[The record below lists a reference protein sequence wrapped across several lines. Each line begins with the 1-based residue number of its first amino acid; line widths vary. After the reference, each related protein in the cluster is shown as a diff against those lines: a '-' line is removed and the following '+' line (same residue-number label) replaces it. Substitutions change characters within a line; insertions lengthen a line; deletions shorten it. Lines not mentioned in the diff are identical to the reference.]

1 MMSVL
6 VLISAR
12 FPKGSAITSRI
23 LNFCRLLRDSGF
35 KVHVIAT
42 RSKGEEK
49 VGQSYI
55 IENISYEIVSQEAGH
70 KIETIIGTP
79 GYVKK
84 VENFI
89 NENRPD
95 CVFMVSMPAMFR
107 KVVGILEKNNVPC
120 FVEQCE
126 WMDLSSYRLRRIDPR
141 YLFAEYIRRW
151 GARHVTGIISISR
164 FLDNYFNALGVPSIR
179 IPTIL
184 DVQNTFFQAETKH
197 ADGKIHIVFAGRLGG
212 TKELMA
218 PIIESLVENEDFR
231 KNIQFDV
238 YGPNKKQVVKNLG
251 GKESLL
257 DSAGSSVVIPGRISQ
272 DKVPEVYAN
281 SDYLIFVRPQRRSS
295 DAGFPTKFAESMAV
309 GTPVITNNTGDIGL
323 YLQDGVNGFLLS
335 DNTKE
340 AVSECFEKLL
350 AISKEKCLQ
359 MRLSARKTAEES
371 FDYRV
376 YVEKVSSF
384 FAKNIEEKA

>member
-49 VGQSYI
+49 VGQSYM

-70 KIETIIGTP
+70 KIETIIGIP
-79 GYVKK
+79 GYIKK

-218 PIIESLVENEDFR
+218 PIIESLAENEGFR

-257 DSAGSSVVIPGRISQ
+257 DSAGSSVVIPGRIPQ

-309 GTPVITNNTGDIGL
+309 GTPVITNDTGDIGL

-340 AVSECFEKLL
+340 AVSECFERLV
-350 AISKEKCLQ
+350 AINKEKYLQ

-376 YVEKVSSF
+376 YAEKVSSF